1 MRYFDDAKT
10 FFDPPKFSSFGF
22 LRSEVSTKNTIALF
36 PSFFV
41 VSDGPKI
48 EIREIELK
56 NPTKML

>member
-10 FFDPPKFSSFGF
+10 LFDPPKLSSFGF

-41 VSDGPKI
+41 VSGGPK
-48 EIREIELK
+48 K
-56 NPTKML
+56 